1 MEAKPDPIF
10 EELWR
15 IKDSLAAEAG
25 YDVRRMGE
33 NTRRWA
39 AQHPHTGPRFKDA
52 AELRAW
58 MEKQE
63 QDSLVLREESPPY
76 GNPKK

>member
-1 MEAKPDPIF
+1 MKAKPDPIF

-25 YDVRRMGE
+25 YDLHRMCE

-39 AQHPHTGPRFKDA
+39 KEHPHTGPRVKDA

-63 QDSLVLREESPPY
+63 QESLVLREESPPY

>member
-1 MEAKPDPIF
+1 MKAKPDPIF

-15 IKDSLAAEAG
+15 IKDALAAEAG
-25 YDVRRMGE
+25 YDLHRMCE

-39 AQHPHTGPRFKDA
+39 AEHPHTGPRVKDA

-58 MEKQE
+58 MERQE
-63 QDSLVLREESPPY
+63 QESLVMREECPAY
-76 GNPKK
+76 GSPKK

>member
-1 MEAKPDPIF
+1 MKAKPDPIF
-10 EELWR
+10 EELWQ

-25 YDVRRMGE
+25 YDLHRMCE

-39 AQHPHTGPRFKDA
+39 EQHPHTGPRVKDA

-58 MEKQE
+58 MARQE
-63 QDSLVLREESPPY
+63 ALAVREDSPPY
-76 GNPKK
+76 GYPKN